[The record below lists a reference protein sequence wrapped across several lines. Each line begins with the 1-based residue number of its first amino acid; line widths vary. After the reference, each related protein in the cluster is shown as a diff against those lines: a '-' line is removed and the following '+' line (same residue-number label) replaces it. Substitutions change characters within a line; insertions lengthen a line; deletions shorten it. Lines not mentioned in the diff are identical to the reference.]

1 MHAATLFP
9 LPFTPREGW
18 SLIDAVAHPS
28 GQYTVVLADGS
39 VVRLLRI
46 DARGKVLKKSD
57 FRDPRG
63 DSALS
68 SRLRQGAVRLRAIG
82 EAVTMVLRANAEAV
96 MVCRLS
102 FCLARG
108 YRKLWSSLVT
118 PGRHRVAA

>member
-1 MHAATLFP
+1 MQAAAHTP
-9 LPFTPREGW
+9 LPFTPRDGW

-28 GQYTVVLADGS
+28 GQHTVVLADGC

-46 DARGKVLKKSD
+46 DAQGKVLKKSD
-57 FRDPRG
+57 FRDPRD
-63 DSALS
+63 DSAIS
-68 SRLRQGAVRLRAIG
+68 TRLRKGAVRLRAIG
-82 EAVTMVLRANAEAV
+82 EAVTMVLRANRDAV

-118 PGRHRVAA
+118 PGRHRAAA

>member
-1 MHAATLFP
+1 MHVPNLSP
-9 LPFTPREGW
+9 LPFTAREGW

-28 GQYTVVLADGS
+28 GQHTVVLADGN

-46 DARGKVLKKSD
+46 DAHGKVLKKSD
-57 FRDPRG
+57 FRDPRS

-68 SRLRQGAVRLRAIG
+68 TRLRRGAVQLRAIG
-82 EAVTMVLRANAEAV
+82 EAVTMVLRTNAQAV

-102 FCLARG
+102 FCVARG

-118 PGRHRVAA
+118 PGLHRA